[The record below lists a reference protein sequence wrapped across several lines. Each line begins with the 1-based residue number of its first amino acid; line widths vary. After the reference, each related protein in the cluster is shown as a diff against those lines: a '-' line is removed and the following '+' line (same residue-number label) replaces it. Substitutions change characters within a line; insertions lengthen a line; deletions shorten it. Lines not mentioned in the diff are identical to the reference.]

1 MSRTEV
7 LVVGAGPV
15 GLALAAEL
23 ARRGVQPRI
32 IDQAVGPSTTSK
44 AIAIQPRTL
53 EIFRRMG
60 IVDEV
65 LARGFMVGA
74 GNFYSNGRT
83 LARIEFRDLDSP
95 YGFIVDLPQNETEE
109 VLLEHLARRGVEVE
123 RDTRMLGLEQD
134 DEGVSVQVIR
144 AAGNEAIRCSYLVGC
159 DGAYSTVRHAL
170 NLPLAR
176 SPIAQQLLLA
186 DMNVD
191 WLYPH
196 ELHVFL
202 HADGFLSCFPLPGG
216 HYRFIADVTA
226 QEPAGDSERAPRA
239 TPDRIRE
246 IVRHRADAEA
256 TVSEPTWLA
265 GFRIRHQ
272 AARQYSRGRVF
283 VAGDAAHVPSPAGGQ
298 GMNTGIQDAC
308 NLAWKIQL
316 SLRGHAAA
324 GLLESYTAER
334 EPVGR
339 HVVALSDRLTQ
350 PEAAMVDRSD
360 LLNQISEIGID
371 YRESPIV
378 AQDWQNPSG
387 PLPGDRAPLIDG
399 LNGVTHHLLLFTG
412 NEPDIAALSEIGR
425 LVPKGVVCS
434 HLIATRP
441 VEWEGSLIPDRR
453 RVIHERFGAE
463 SSCLYLIRPD
473 GYIGYRASPPDPA
486 RLGVYLSKVFRS

>member
-1 MSRTEV
+1 MNRPEV
-7 LVVGAGPV
+7 LVIGAGPV
-15 GLALAAEL
+15 GLALAADL

-32 IDQAVGPSTTSK
+32 IDQSVGPSTTSK

-65 LARGFMVGA
+65 LARGFIVGA
-74 GNFYSNGRT
+74 GNFYSKGRT
-83 LARIEFRDLDSP
+83 LARIEFCELDSP

-109 VLLEHLARRGVEVE
+109 VLLEHLARRGVSVE
-123 RDTRMLGLEQD
+123 RDTRLLRLEQD
-134 DEGVSVQVIR
+134 EEGVSAHVV
-144 AAGNEAIRCSYLVGC
+144 APGGNETIRCSYLVGC

-170 NLPLAR
+170 DLPMAS
-176 SPIAQQLLLA
+176 SPTAQQLLLA

-202 HADGFLSCFPLPGG
+202 HADGFLACFPLPGER
-216 HYRFIADVTA
+216 YRFIADVTA
-226 QEPAGDSERAPRA
+226 QENSGDSERAPRA

-246 IVRHRADAEA
+246 IVRRRADADA
-256 TVSEPTWLA
+256 TVSDPTWLA

-272 AARQYSRGRVF
+272 VAREYRRGRVF

-316 SLRGHAAA
+316 ALRGHAAA
-324 GLLESYTAER
+324 GLLETYNSER

-339 HVVALSDRLTQ
+339 HMVSLSDRLTE
-350 PEAAMVDRSD
+350 PEAPLPDSSS
-360 LLNQISEIGID
+360 LLNQISEIDID

-378 AQDWQNPSG
+378 AQDWQSSNG
-387 PLPGDRAPLIDG
+387 MQPGDRAPLVEG
-399 LNGVTHHLLLFTG
+399 LNGVTHQLLLFTG
-412 NEPDIAALSEIGR
+412 DEPDIPALSAIAR
-425 LVPKGVVCS
+425 RAPKDAVCP

-441 VEWEGSLIPDRR
+441 VEWDGSLIPDLR
-453 RVIHERFGAE
+453 RVLHDRFGAQ

-486 RLGVYLSKVFRS
+486 RFARYLKTVFAD